1 MRAHVVENG
10 KVTNTIIVEDLNV
23 LPNLI
28 EAQEGE
34 IGWLYIDGAV
44 SPPPRD
50 LEAEWLKILL
60 KRDRLLS
67 ESDVCVIPE
76 LWAVMSG
83 SEQESWT
90 AYRQYLRDIE
100 NLFED
105 PKDVVWLS
113 SPFEIANQ
121 SNKIGVSN
129 A

>member
-10 KVTNTIIVEDLNV
+10 KVTNTIIVDDLNV

-34 IGWLYIDGAV
+34 IGWLYIDGV
-44 SPPPRD
+44 FSPPPRD

-60 KRDRLLS
+60 KRDSLLS
-67 ESDVCVIPE
+67 ESDVRVIPE

-90 AYRQYLRDIE
+90 AYRQYLRDIK

-121 SNKIGVSN
+121 SNQIGVSN